1 MRYAPGPRRVRSWE
15 WPSPPSTREGRKLIP
30 PLGDETMGLLDELL
44 GSALGGG
51 LGQQGSERPAQGS
64 AAAGSGAPNIMTAL
78 LPVVLSMLAN
88 RGGGSMPGGGGLGN
102 IFGQMLGGGTPSG
115 TGGGLGGLLEQMQ
128 RAGFGDQARSWVGTG
143 QNMPI
148 SPDAL
153 SQIFGEGGLGA
164 IARQANLSPEE
175 TSEGLSQL
183 LPEVVDRVTP
193 GGQEPDFDQ
202 LSRSVDDLRRR
213 LG

>member
-1 MRYAPGPRRVRSWE
+1 MRYAPGPRRVRSRE
-15 WPSPPSTREGRKLIP
+15 EPSPRSTRDGRELRP
-30 PLGDETMGLLDELL
+30 PLEDETMGLLDELL

-64 AAAGSGAPNIMTAL
+64 AAAGSGAPSIMTAL
-78 LPVVLSMLAN
+78 LPVVLSMLAS

-115 TGGGLGGLLEQMQ
+115 TSGGLGGLLEQMQ
-128 RAGFGDQARSWVGTG
+128 RAGFGDHAQSWVGSG

-148 SPDAL
+148 APNAMG
-153 SQIFGEGGLGA
+153 QIFGEKGLDE
-164 IARQANLSPEE
+164 IARHANLTPQE

-183 LPEVVDRVTP
+183 LPELVNHVTP
-193 GGQEPDFDQ
+193 GGQTPDFDQ
-202 LSRSVDDLRRR
+202 LLRSVDGLRGRM
-213 LG
+213 G